1 MQAIKN
7 HNLYL
12 LHVLFGVLLLVQWPS
27 VEAQDDSLIK
37 DAQKQ
42 QQKLID
48 KYGLLEQAQW
58 LRSCEN
64 MIQQLSLKYFQQCQI
79 LNVDYPNAYSLAH
92 GVVMLTKGLL
102 ENIRNDD
109 QLAHVLAHEHAHLAL
124 KHHQQ
129 AQAMVKN
136 PPKLF
141 TKSRIKKFYRG
152 IEQAADDAA
161 DALLVRHH
169 RDPKQIHH
177 YLIRIAAQIKESSAD
192 HEKLK
197 DRIQSKQLP
206 AEKVEPHWTTS
217 PKL

>member
-7 HNLYL
+7 HNLCL
-12 LHVLFGVLLLVQWPS
+12 LYVLLGLLLLGGGVSAKDTDQ
-27 VEAQDDSLIK
+27 QLIEN
-37 DAQKQ
+37 ALKQ

-48 KYGLLEQAQW
+48 KYGLLDQPQW
-58 LRSCEN
+58 LKSCESL
-64 MIQQLSLKYFQQCQI
+64 IQQMSLKQFEQCQI
-79 LNVDYPNAYSLAH
+79 LDADYPNAYSLAH

-109 QLAHVLAHEHAHLAL
+109 QLAHILAHEHAHLVL

-129 AQAMVKN
+129 AQAMVMN

-161 DALLVRHH
+161 DELLTRHH

-177 YLIRIAAQIKESSAD
+177 YLIRIAVQIKESSAD

-197 DRIQSKQLP
+197 YRIQRKQLP

-217 PKL
+217 TKL

>member
-7 HNLYL
+7 RNLCL
-12 LHVLFGVLLLVQWPS
+12 LYVLLGVLLLGEGVLAKDLDLQ
-27 VEAQDDSLIK
+27 LIEN
-37 DAQKQ
+37 AQKQ

-48 KYGLLEQAQW
+48 KYGLLDQPQW
-58 LRSCEN
+58 LKSCQSL
-64 MIQQLSLKYFQQCQI
+64 IQQMSLKQFEECQI
-79 LNVDYPNAYSLAH
+79 LDADYPNAYSLAH

-109 QLAHVLAHEHAHLAL
+109 QLAHILAHEHAHLVL

-129 AQAMVKN
+129 AQAMVMN

-161 DALLVRHH
+161 DELLIRHH

-177 YLIRIAAQIKESSAD
+177 YLIRIATQIKESSAD

-206 AEKVEPHWTTS
+206 EEKIEPHWTTS